1 MLNTLIFSFIID
13 YVKSNV
19 KLFLRANI
27 IKFNAILKEIE
38 LLTNNLENTYNKNES
53 NFKIIKKIIS
63 NWSWVN

>member
-27 IKFNAILKEIE
+27 IKFNAILEELE
-38 LLTNNLENTYNKNES
+38 LLTNNLETP
-53 NFKIIKKIIS
+53 KIKWK
-63 NWSWVN
+63 